1 MSVARF
7 EKLFLHLRCQ
17 ASNSLGVTYC
27 ESVFRKSLHENVE
40 VFLAIRTIRNNT
52 HFRIDSCDWAY
63 LRSDIS
69 YLSECGVLCRLFIA
83 GSFHNLQEDKR
94 KSAPHFLFIYHH
106 LGVWM
111 RIKRKEM
118 KKGFVLALITM
129 LALSCNKFDD
139 SAIWDKLNDHEGRI
153 AYLEEVCKTMNAN
166 IVNLQ
171 TLVTA
176 LEANDHIINASPLV
190 TGDGYTFTFKSG
202 KSVVIYDG
210 EDGLD
215 GINGIDGKDG
225 VNGKD
230 GVTPVI
236 SVMQDVDG
244 IYYWTVNNQCLLI
257 NGEKVRASAI
267 DGNDG
272 ENGTNGTNGTNGIN
286 GTDGKDGI
294 TPKFKIQDDY
304 WYISYDNGDSWDKL
318 GKASGSNGLNGDDGD
333 SFFKGVSMSDGF
345 VQFTLNDDNETIIKV
360 PYLMEDTLVFVSE
373 KPGDVKTK
381 LTNQQKR
388 SVVHLIVEGYIDGA
402 DVRYIA
408 DQMLALEILDMRETN
423 LAEVPA
429 YAFCKGELKYG
440 KETIREVYLPESCLS
455 IGSYAFYGCINLKFL
470 HSPGLVKIGG
480 QCLQYCQVDKIV
492 TAPWENYDDLS
503 DCTIRRLEFSK
514 NVTTATFPAPTYG
527 SIIDFEAI
535 VDTVYCHTG
544 ITSIGKFGSKVKN
557 VIFEEPASIKVI
569 ETDDFHQCG
578 MTCFVL
584 PTSVE
589 TIQGQAFSECSSLEK
604 FVIPQGSRLT
614 KIETTS
620 STPPYGTTSYY
631 GAFTL
636 SLNQHNVSI
645 ICYLR
650 EPISINYLFYRSSN
664 YHYTSNGIL
673 YVLENSIEKYKASQ
687 WNSEFAD
694 IKAIEDSE
702 YANWGL

>member
-1 MSVARF
+1 
-7 EKLFLHLRCQ
+7 
-17 ASNSLGVTYC
+17 
-27 ESVFRKSLHENVE
+27 
-40 VFLAIRTIRNNT
+40 
-52 HFRIDSCDWAY
+52 
-63 LRSDIS
+63 
-69 YLSECGVLCRLFIA
+69 
-83 GSFHNLQEDKR
+83 
-94 KSAPHFLFIYHH
+94 
-106 LGVWM
+106 
-111 RIKRKEM
+111 M
-118 KKGFVLALITM
+118 KKGFVLVLITM

-139 SAIWDKLNDHEGRI
+139 SAIWDKLNDHEDRI

-176 LEANDHIINASPLV
+176 LEANDYIINASALV

-215 GINGIDGKDG
+215 GINGTDGKDG

-244 IYYWTVNNQCLLI
+244 IYYWTVNNQWLLI

-267 DGNDG
+267 DGKDG
-272 ENGTNGTNGTNGIN
+272 ENGMNGT
-286 GTDGKDGI
+286 DGI

-345 VQFTLNDDNETIIKV
+345 VQFTLNDENETIIKV
-360 PYLMEDTLVFVSE
+360 PYLIEDVLVFVSE

-388 SVVHLIVEGYIDGA
+388 SVVHLIVKGTVDA
-402 DVRYIA
+402 SDVRYIA

-455 IGSYAFYGCINLKFL
+455 IGSYAFYGCINLKLL
-470 HSPGLVKIGG
+470 HSPGLVKIGK

-492 TAPWENYDDLS
+492 TAPWENYVDLS
-503 DCTIRRLEFSK
+503 DCTIRRLEYSSSVK
-514 NVTTATFPAPTYG
+514 TASFPAPDSSSG
-527 SIIDFEAI
+527 FEGI

-544 ITSIGKFGSKVKN
+544 ITSIGKLGANVKN

-569 ETDDFHQCG
+569 EEMDFDHCG
-578 MTCFVL
+578 MTCFML

-589 TIQGQAFSECSSLEK
+589 TIQGKAFLECSSLEK

-631 GAFTL
+631 GAFSL
-636 SLNQHNVSI
+636 SLNQHNISI

-650 EPISINYLFYRSSN
+650 EPISINCLFYRSSN
-664 YHYTSNGIL
+664 YHYTSDGIL